1 MADETMLTARDGGVL
16 TVTFNRPEVL
26 NAFDDRMIGELGE
39 ILKSAERDAAVR
51 CLVLTGAGRGFSAG
65 QDLGAFVER
74 GQRPDAPSIGE
85 HLRSGYNPLVLRL
98 RGLEK
103 PVVAA
108 VNGVAAGVGLS
119 LALACDLRVA
129 AENAVFTLGFS
140 KIGLI
145 PDGGASFMLPL
156 LVGLGRA
163 AELAFT
169 SDRIDAQEAHRLG
182 LINRVA
188 PPDELLA
195 ETHKL
200 ARQLA
205 ALPTRAIGLTK
216 RAFNRAILPD
226 LAEWLD
232 YEAHMQEIAGRTED
246 HQEGVQAFL
255 EKRKATFTGR

>member
-1 MADETMLTARDGGVL
+1 MAGETMLTARAGGVL
-16 TVTFNRPEVL
+16 TVTFNRPAVL

-51 CLVLTGAGRGFSAG
+51 CLVLTGAGRAFSAG
-65 QDLGAFVER
+65 QDLGAFIER
-74 GQRPDAPSIGE
+74 GERPDAPSIGE

-98 RGLEK
+98 RRLEK

-129 AENAVFTLGFS
+129 AEDAVFTLGFS

-145 PDGGASFMLPL
+145 PDGGASLMLPL

-169 SDRIDAQEAHRLG
+169 SDRIDVREAHRLG

-188 PPDELLA
+188 APDALLA
-195 ETHKL
+195 ETQQL
-200 ARQLA
+200 AQQLA

-226 LAEWLD
+226 LAGWLD
-232 YEAHMQEIAGRTED
+232 YETHLQEIASRGAD
-246 HQEGVQAFL
+246 HREGVAAFV
-255 EKRKATFTGR
+255 EKRKPNFTGQ